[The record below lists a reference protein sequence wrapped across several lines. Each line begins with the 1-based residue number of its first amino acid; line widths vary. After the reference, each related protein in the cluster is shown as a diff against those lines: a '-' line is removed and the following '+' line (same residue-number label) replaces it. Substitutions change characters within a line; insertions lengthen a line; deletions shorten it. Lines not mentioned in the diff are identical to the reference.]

1 MVLQE
6 LEQEKKEAEE
16 AKKKA
21 RQKSLLGFLNGTGSG
36 KDNDEGSVEFSLAGL
51 FKIMLCTHPKSV
63 DEKHKL
69 LRIAESLDS
78 LSRRLETIERFVDLR
93 LPRICKTYIPRFRVE
108 SVLHSGRRKNIRLQS
123 TGLIS
128 NSDWRKSVYAK
139 TF

>member
-1 MVLQE
+1 MVDTPCSEVSEGYWLPTPFASFHFTSPSVRRRVPSPFNWSLLALQE

-21 RQKSLLGFLNGTGSG
+21 RQKSLLGFLNGTGGG

-51 FKIMLCTHPKSV
+51 FKIMLCTHPKSM
-63 DEKHKL
+63 DEKHQL

-93 LPRICKTYIPRFRVE
+93 LSQMC
-108 SVLHSGRRKNIRLQS
+108 
-123 TGLIS
+123 
-128 NSDWRKSVYAK
+128 
-139 TF
+139 